1 MPHSSTDPSIDLS
14 IVVPLYRC
22 AQTVEELTR
31 RIHAAL
37 ADRAL
42 RYEILLVDDA
52 SPDGTRTAAERAVA
66 EDPVHT
72 RLLAGEV
79 RRGQQ
84 RAVLAGLRQAR
95 GRLWAAMDG
104 DLQDP
109 PELLPEMVSELE
121 NTGARVAFA
130 ARRGGHGSSLRALT
144 SGVFK
149 TLMAMVAGTPR
160 DAGMYV
166 VARREFLEPR
176 LPTGDQWLW
185 FPALLGAIGAGG
197 GVIRVPFDRPRPTE
211 DRPSAYSEVA
221 RLRLGVRALGYA
233 IGQRV
238 RAEESL
244 RAGLEGLV
252 VGVASALAGRWVLGR
267 QPFDPGDEG
276 FLYLVARAW
285 AHGSN
290 LYDHFDLLYPPG
302 VHVMSGWPL
311 ATFGVDLTVY
321 RGSIAVIFGVAA
333 GLMVAALRRRG
344 VSRGA
349 VGCAIAAL
357 VGYGA
362 ISFKALPVALVL
374 AAAFAALSKERPTA
388 RTLMALGLATGFLAG
403 LREDATVLVAVCA
416 GIAWLRRERRV
427 RGAILLAASALASFG
442 AWVAL
447 FAVRAGGR
455 EFLAHVL
462 HRFEFLVRRVGEPT
476 AISWSWTLPAGAP
489 LEVWS
494 SVTVPYQTM
503 VLLALDLI
511 VLGILWRRRRE
522 LVNDPAVRTA
532 AIALAVSILF
542 LPQFLWERRDT
553 AHLRM
558 HLAAFLPAMAA
569 SAALLPRALRRTLA
583 ITALALAIYP
593 LALLDR
599 VPSDPSFY
607 PTPGAQAQRLWLRAQ
622 PPWAGRLRESGGTL
636 IVLWWG
642 PGWYALED
650 MPMGT
655 QVLSTFARHHDPASV
670 ARLVGDLERPTNRW
684 VLMVPGGETPTPVL
698 EALSASYE
706 KRDSWGGWELWT
718 RRLSASASDPRS
730 SSR

>member
-1 MPHSSTDPSIDLS
+1 MPDPSKGEAAIDLS

-31 RIHAAL
+31 RIHATL
-37 ADRAL
+37 SDSVL

-52 SPDGTRTAAERAVA
+52 SPDGTRAAAEHAVA
-66 EDPVHT
+66 LDPSRT
-72 RLLAGEV
+72 RLIKSEV

-84 RAVLAGLRQAR
+84 QAVLAGLRQAR

-109 PELLPEMVSELE
+109 PELLPELL
-121 NTGARVAFA
+121 GALDSARSGVAFA
-130 ARRGGHGSSLRALT
+130 TRRGGHGSLLRALT
-144 SGVFK
+144 SRLFK
-149 TLMAMVAGTPR
+149 TMIAAISGTPR
-160 DAGMYV
+160 DAGMYF
-166 VARREFLEPR
+166 VARRESLEPR
-176 LPTGDQWLW
+176 LPKGDQWLW
-185 FPALLGAIGAGG
+185 FPALLGVIGAGG
-197 GVIRVPFDRPRPTE
+197 RVVRVPFERPRPIE
-211 DRPSAYSEVA
+211 DRPSAYSELA
-221 RLRLGVRALGYA
+221 RLRLGVRALAYA

-252 VGVASALAGRWVLGR
+252 VGVASALAGFWVLGR
-267 QPFDPGDEG
+267 QPFDTGDEG

-302 VHVMSGWPL
+302 VHVLSGWAL
-311 ATFGVDLTVY
+311 ATFGVDLAVY
-321 RGSIAVIFGVAA
+321 RSSVAALFGVAA

-344 VSRGA
+344 ASRGA

-388 RTLMALGLATGFLAG
+388 RTLMALGLAIGFLAG
-403 LREDATVLVAVCA
+403 LREDATVLVAACA
-416 GIAWLRRERRV
+416 GVAYLRLRRGQRG

-447 FAVRAGGR
+447 FAVRAGAR

-476 AISWSWTLPAGAP
+476 AISWSWSLPADAS

-511 VLGILWRRRRE
+511 VVGAGW
-522 LVNDPAVRTA
+522 
-532 AIALAVSILF
+532 
-542 LPQFLWERRDT
+542 LPKHER
-553 AHLRM
+553 
-558 HLAAFLPAMAA
+558 
-569 SAALLPRALRRTLA
+569 
-583 ITALALAIYP
+583 
-593 LALLDR
+593 
-599 VPSDPSFY
+599 
-607 PTPGAQAQRLWLRAQ
+607 GAWM
-622 PPWAGRLRESGGTL
+622 
-636 IVLWWG
+636 
-642 PGWYALED
+642 D
-650 MPMGT
+650 
-655 QVLSTFARHHDPASV
+655 
-670 ARLVGDLERPTNRW
+670 ER
-684 VLMVPGGETPTPVL
+684 
-698 EALSASYE
+698 
-706 KRDSWGGWELWT
+706 
-718 RRLSASASDPRS
+718 
-730 SSR
+730 